1 MNYFRAL
8 DASHTTLCLLLIYTN
23 MFPNRV
29 TRQQIH
35 LRLVDLA
42 EERQSLIGLAPC
54 SIPGCN
60 LSKGN
65 IENLGPVGG
74 WGSVI
79 APLPERL
86 LGLIEGSL

>member
-1 MNYFRAL
+1 MIFFAQFVYC
-8 DASHTTLCLLLIYTN
+8 HIVITLYHSLAILFLNSIADG
-23 MFPNRV
+23 
-29 TRQQIH
+29 
-35 LRLVDLA
+35 LVDLA
-42 EERQSLIGLAPC
+42 EERQSLMGLAPC